1 MITGFQAMFGLW
13 AWVGVV
19 ALYATFRA
27 AVGPETDPIRESGPI
42 GSVGR

>member
-1 MITGFQAMFGLW
+1 MITGFQAMVGLW

-27 AVGPETDPIRESGPI
+27 ATGHETDPLREL
-42 GSVGR
+42 